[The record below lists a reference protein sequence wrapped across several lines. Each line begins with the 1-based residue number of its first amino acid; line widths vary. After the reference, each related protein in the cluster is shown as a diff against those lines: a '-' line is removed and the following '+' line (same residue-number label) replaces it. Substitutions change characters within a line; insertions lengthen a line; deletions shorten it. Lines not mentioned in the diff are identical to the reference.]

1 METLVHLI
9 RHGKVF
15 NPDNIRYGCAP
26 GFHLSDLGREQAR
39 ACGKFLAT
47 QAPLAALVSSPL
59 ERATETA
66 AIVAAELAITDVPTD
81 DRLIE
86 AANRFDGLH
95 RYAFLHPWRWPRL
108 WNPFAPSWGESF
120 KQITARMRSAI
131 EERRVAGAA
140 IALVSHQAPI
150 WIARQSY
157 EAPGRVP
164 WLGRKGVRCTQAS
177 VTTLRFDGDRYLG
190 HTYWAPP
197 EVAAL
202 QPDAA

>member
-1 METLVHLI
+1 METQVHLI
-9 RHGKVF
+9 RHGKVL
-15 NPDNIRYGCAP
+15 NPDNIRYGRAP

-39 ACGKFLAT
+39 ACGQFLAT
-47 QAPLAALVSSPL
+47 QAPLHALVSSPL

-66 AIVAAELAITDVPTD
+66 AIVAAKLAIADVLTD

-120 KQITARMRSAI
+120 KQIAARMRAVI
-131 EERRVAGAA
+131 EERRVGGAA

-150 WIARQSY
+150 WIVRQSY

-164 WLGRKGVRCTQAS
+164 WLGSKGVRCTQAS

-197 EVAAL
+197 ELAPVTATV
-202 QPDAA
+202 

>member
-1 METLVHLI
+1 VESLVHLI
-9 RHGKVF
+9 RHGKVY
-15 NPDNIRYGCAP
+15 NPANVRYGRAP
-26 GFHLSDLGREQAR
+26 GFHLSDLGREQAH
-39 ACGKFLAT
+39 AAGHFLAM
-47 QAPLAALVSSPL
+47 QAPLATLVSSPL

-66 AIVAAELAITDVPTD
+66 AIIARAIGIADIPTD

-86 AANRFDGLH
+86 ALNRFDGLH

-120 KQITARMRSAI
+120 QQITARMRAVI
-131 EERRVAGAA
+131 EDRRVPGGA

-164 WLGRKGVRCTQAS
+164 WLGRSGVRCTQAS
-177 VTTLRFDGDRYLG
+177 VTTLRFDGGRYLG
-190 HTYWAPP
+190 HTYWAPS
-197 EVAAL
+197 V
-202 QPDAA
+202 